1 LVAIEFAMFTYG
13 TTKKPRAERPRAER
27 PSRKRPSSAS
37 AGAIGAVN
45 FMAWLVPGWR
55 GNVLAA
61 D

>member
-13 TTKKPRAERPRAER
+13 TTKKPRAER